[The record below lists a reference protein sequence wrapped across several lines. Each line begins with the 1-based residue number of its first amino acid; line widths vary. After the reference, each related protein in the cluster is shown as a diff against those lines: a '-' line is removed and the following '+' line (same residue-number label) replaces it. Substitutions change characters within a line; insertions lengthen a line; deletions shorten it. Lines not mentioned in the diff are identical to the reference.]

1 MEPASSLSP
10 GLKIPPAPRE
20 KQSGPRV
27 TARRISPLCSKYH
40 APYHTHSTKNPRWRV
55 SKIQL
60 TRTYALSPSASPTRP
75 PGHSP
80 TSYNPLTIPRS
91 KAPRSPTA
99 LAQLP
104 NPAPGHLQPPIQ
116 AGDLAHNSGPN
127 SLFSRQA
134 SNLRAYNPAPPLHWL
149 RNISITILT
158 STLCGLQ

>member
-10 GLKIPPAPRE
+10 GLKIPPAPRQ

-27 TARRISPLCSKYH
+27 TARRISPLCSKCH
-40 APYHTHSTKNPRWRV
+40 TPYHTHFTQNPRWRV

-80 TSYNPLTIPRS
+80 TLYNPLTTPRS
-91 KAPRSPTA
+91 KAPRSPTV

-104 NPAPGHLQPPIQ
+104 NPAPGHLQPPSQ

-134 SNLRAYNPAPPLHWL
+134 SNLRASNPAPPLHWL

>member
-10 GLKIPPAPRE
+10 GLKIPPAPRQQ
-20 KQSGPRV
+20 QSGPRV
-27 TARRISPLCSKYH
+27 TARRISPLCSKCH
-40 APYHTHSTKNPRWRV
+40 TPYHTHLTKNPRWRV
-55 SKIQL
+55 SKTQL
-60 TRTYALSPSASPTRP
+60 TRTYALSPFGFSNPPSRP
-75 PGHSP
+75 LS
-80 TSYNPLTIPRS
+80 NPLQPFDHPTV
-91 KAPRSPTA
+91 KTPRSPTV

-104 NPAPGHLQPPIQ
+104 NPAPGHLQPPSQ

-134 SNLRAYNPAPPLHWL
+134 SNLRASNPAPPLHWL